1 MSAISDQVRIES
13 GKKISSKTIRA
24 WYNEYLEF
32 KGFKEDA
39 RWAWVRETFLE
50 TYNYKLRFKMYLKNQ
65 RRLTVDTAAKDLEDL
80 ISKDP
85 PKSVEGMEAFN
96 NLRPFKRSTVHS
108 WMIKL
113 GCKYEKATVSYYTD
127 SHEAE
132 ETKRDFRNR

>member
-1 MSAISDQVRIES
+1 MDRDEVRY
-13 GKKISSKTIRA
+13 GP
-24 WYNEYLEF
+24 W
-32 KGFKEDA
+32 A
-39 RWAWVRETFLE
+39 RYTR
-50 TYNYKLRFKMYLKNQ
+50 YDH
-65 RRLTVDTAAKDLEDL
+65 TVDTAAKDLEDL

-85 PKSVEGMEAFN
+85 HKSVEGMEAFN